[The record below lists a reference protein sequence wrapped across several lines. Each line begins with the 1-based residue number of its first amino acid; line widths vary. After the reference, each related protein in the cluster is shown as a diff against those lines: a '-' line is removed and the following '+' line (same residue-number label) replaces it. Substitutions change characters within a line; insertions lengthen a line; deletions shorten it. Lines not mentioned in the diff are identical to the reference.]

1 MQYLTPKYTAMCIA
15 ILLFASNNTFAH
27 EEVSTRTNTRTFG
40 ILMNPNNAILH
51 YNYEFSNSTLVNISA
66 KEKISIENFKKK
78 SNKKAF

>member
-1 MQYLTPKYTAMCIA
+1 
-15 ILLFASNNTFAH
+15 
-27 EEVSTRTNTRTFG
+27 
-40 ILMNPNNAILH
+40 MNPNNAILH